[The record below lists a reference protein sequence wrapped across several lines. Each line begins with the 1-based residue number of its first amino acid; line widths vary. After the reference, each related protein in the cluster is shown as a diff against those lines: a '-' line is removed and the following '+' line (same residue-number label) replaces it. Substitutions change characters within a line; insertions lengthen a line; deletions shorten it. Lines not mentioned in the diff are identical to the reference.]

1 MVNGIDVIPS
11 DGWLSV
17 PEIMERTGAPLLT
30 VRRWLQDRE
39 LIGLRRGPNNAV
51 MVPAGFLGEDGPL
64 PPLRGTITVLADG
77 GMSDEEIVEWLH
89 RPDDTLPGGS
99 PVASLH
105 AGAKTE
111 VRRRAQEDAL

>member
-1 MVNGIDVIPS
+1 MVNGIDVIPT

-17 PEIMERTGAPLLT
+17 PDIMERTGAPLLT

-51 MVPAGFLGEDGPL
+51 MVPAGFVDEEGPL
-64 PPLRGTITVLADG
+64 APLRGTITVLTDG

-99 PVASLH
+99 AVASLH

-111 VRRRAQEDAL
+111 VRRRAQEHAL